1 LFFRAAG
8 AWLWRRLS
16 RLSPVAVASRRLRVF
31 SAIAWAT
38 GGKVLAMLRRLSLSP
53 GLPCSGRWAI
63 GVLVLAGIA
72 GMDIRRAA
80 AQERAT
86 GEGASE
92 QAAVASARDRDFSHP
107 YGAVEFGIGVLA
119 LPDAEVC
126 GGPSVGCDR
135 GDVSLEVDAWPLF
148 RPSPWFAV
156 GAGMT
161 LALTPTQDVPQ
172 RATMFPRD
180 HSRRY
185 FLVEGI
191 GRYYFAYGRDLEVWA
206 GLSTGLVV
214 VSDNFRTNAAL
225 PVGMLIG
232 SDSANIATEGFTLG
246 LAAGATFGV
255 SDVLQIG
262 GTLRVGNWFLPSNP
276 EVIAFEEEGSLS
288 GRVTM
293 INLALTVAYH
303 GR

>member
-1 LFFRAAG
+1 MVRRASFSVG
-8 AWLWRRLS
+8 LS
-16 RLSPVAVASRRLRVF
+16 
-31 SAIAWAT
+31 AT
-38 GGKVLAMLRRLSLSP
+38 
-53 GLPCSGRWAI
+53 GRWAI
-63 GVLVLAGIA
+63 RRLAWCLASVLGTST
-72 GMDIRRAA
+72 AA
-80 AQERAT
+80 AQEQSTAESR
-86 GEGASE
+86 GKL
-92 QAAVASARDRDFSHP
+92 AAARERDFSHP

-126 GGPSVGCDR
+126 GGQDVGCDR

-161 LALTPTQDVPQ
+161 LALTPTQDAPG
-172 RATMFPRD
+172 RDMMFRRD

-191 GRYYFAYGRDLEVWA
+191 GRYYFVYGRDLEFWA

-214 VSDNFRTNAAL
+214 VSDNFKSKSAL
-225 PVGMLIG
+225 PGIALIG
-232 SDSANIATEGFTLG
+232 SDSANIATEGLSMG

-255 SDVLQIG
+255 SPVLQLG
-262 GTLRVGNWFLPSNP
+262 ATLRVANWFLPATP
-276 EVIAFEEEGSLS
+276 EVLAFGDEASLS
-288 GRVTM
+288 DRVTM
-293 INLALTVAYH
+293 INLAITVAYH

>member
-1 LFFRAAG
+1 MLASHLAIALGASTVAAEEQSAGESGSQLAAG
-8 AWLWRRLS
+8 
-16 RLSPVAVASRRLRVF
+16 P
-31 SAIAWAT
+31 
-38 GGKVLAMLRRLSLSP
+38 
-53 GLPCSGRWAI
+53 
-63 GVLVLAGIA
+63 
-72 GMDIRRAA
+72 
-80 AQERAT
+80 
-86 GEGASE
+86 
-92 QAAVASARDRDFSHP
+92 DRDFSHP

-126 GGPSVGCDR
+126 GGQEVGCDR

-172 RATMFPRD
+172 RDMMFPRD

-191 GRYYFAYGRDLEVWA
+191 GRYYFVYGRRVEFWA

-214 VSDNFRTNAAL
+214 VSDNFRTQSAL
-225 PVGMLIG
+225 PGIALIG
-232 SDSANIATEGFTLG
+232 SDSANIATEGLSMG

-255 SDVLQIG
+255 SPVLQIG
-262 GTLRVGNWFLPSNP
+262 GTLRLANWFLPSTP
-276 EVIAFEEEGSLS
+276 EVLALGDEASLS

-293 INLALTVAYH
+293 INLAITVAYH